1 MENKKINLILADDH
15 GVIRQALGEALE
27 KKEHYKVVAQAK
39 DGQELIESLE
49 FDLGAD
55 IVIMDY
61 SMPRLDG
68 IEALQ
73 KIRAMGNKLPV
84 LMLSALEGAQN
95 VRAAIAAGAN
105 GYLPKNTDLDELE
118 FAIKSVLSGKT
129 YLSPSITTPLIVG
142 NHKEDEAENSV
153 NSLTKR
159 EKEIMQMLAEGEAN
173 RNIAKKLF
181 ISIRTVDTHRTNILK
196 KLHVKTNVELA
207 KIAIHAGLVEV

>member
-15 GVIRQALGEALE
+15 GVVRQALGEALE
-27 KKEHYKVVAQAK
+27 KKDHYKVVAQAK

-61 SMPRLDG
+61 SMPKLDG
-68 IEALQ
+68 LEALQ

-84 LMLSALEGAQN
+84 LMLSALESAQN

-142 NHKEDEAENSV
+142 NQKEDQAENSV
-153 NSLTKR
+153 NALTKR